1 VGVPVGIVFG
11 HWLWVLFAHD
21 IDVVPSPTVPTRSL
35 VLIALGALVLAN
47 LVAAVPGVIAAR
59 TKTASLLRA
68 E

>member
-1 VGVPVGIVFG
+1 
-11 HWLWVLFAHD
+11 
-21 IDVVPSPTVPTRSL
+21 VVSI
-35 VLIALGALVLAN
+35 VLIALGALLLAN